1 MKKIGLLYIVSIL
14 LFSGCRKE
22 EVNMPEFDVNVESME
37 YNVGEEVKFK
47 LTGKVDQ
54 MAFYSGEMLHEYKY
68 SHVSRLSTTQSVTAL
83 FRTNVTNFTAT
94 TGQNNQL
101 AVFVSTDYNGGGTF
115 ADVSAAD
122 WLGKDDV
129 SPFFAI
135 APDTNPWGQ
144 PNNFSSGVVDLID
157 VFEEG
162 KPLYIGFRYKNTPP
176 VATTGWPR
184 AWYIYNM
191 DVNAKTLLGSSNLFN
206 TTEVFSLVYSDHF
219 TTQELK
225 NSAEITTYIRFSLP
239 VALRPDPA
247 EIWAISPPIYLEE
260 IDHGPDRSVPVKG
273 FRDPMPSEFK
283 HTYTEP
289 GTYTVTFVGANTN
302 VYGTKENIKE
312 IKLTIKE

>member
-47 LTGKVDQ
+47 LTGEVDQ
-54 MAFYSGEMLHEYKY
+54 MAFYSGEMFHEYKY
-68 SHVSRLSTTQSVTAL
+68 SHVSRLSMTQSVKVS
-83 FRTNVTNFTAT
+83 FRTNVTYND
-94 TGQNNQL
+94 QPNQL
-101 AVFVSTDYNGGGTF
+101 AVFVSNNYNGGGTY
-115 ADVSAAD
+115 ADVSAAT
-122 WLGKDDV
+122 WKGKDDF
-129 SPFFAI
+129 SPWFGI
-135 APDTNPWGQ
+135 APENNPWGQ
-144 PNNFSSGVVDLID
+144 ANNYFSGEIDLID
-157 VFEEG
+157 AFEAD
-162 KPLYIGFRYKNTPP
+162 KPLYIGFRYKHTLG
-176 VATTGWPR
+176 TGIPR
-184 AWYIYNM
+184 NWYVYNM
-191 DVNAKTLLGSSNLFN
+191 NASANTILGASTLFN
-206 TTEVFSLVYSDHF
+206 TTAVYSLVYDDNF
-219 TTQELK
+219 TTDALK
-225 NSAEITTYIRFSLP
+225 NSQITTYMMLRLP
-239 VALRPDPA
+239 VELRPVSEA

-273 FRDPMPSEFK
+273 FRDPMPGEFK